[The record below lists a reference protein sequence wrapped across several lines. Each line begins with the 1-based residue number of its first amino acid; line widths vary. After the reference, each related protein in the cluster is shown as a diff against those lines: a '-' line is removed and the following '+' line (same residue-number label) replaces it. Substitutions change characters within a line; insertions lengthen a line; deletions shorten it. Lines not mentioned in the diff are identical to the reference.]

1 MKIGNRILPWM
12 LGLLLTALACTS
24 CGVRKVQVV
33 TSADDTSLNEV
44 SSATIGT
51 EGENPDIM
59 PQLKLS
65 AFDFSGVDCIYIQ
78 SGRTGTEKTVT
89 KPTDVDAILQALTPM
104 EGADVISNRGYY
116 GFSYHITLYQGEEEI
131 FSIGFSPEY
140 GTGNDTV
147 TGVALLYGRYETVS
161 GHDYPCRYLATD
173 TEAYKTLDALLASH
187 VK

>member
-1 MKIGNRILPWM
+1 MKIGNRILPWV

-33 TSADDTSLNEV
+33 ASDDTSPAGV
-44 SSATIGT
+44 ASVTIGT
-51 EGENPDIM
+51 EGENPDVM

-65 AFDFSGVDCIYIQ
+65 AFDFSGVDRIYIQ
-78 SGRTGTEKTVT
+78 SGRTGAEKTVT

-116 GFSYHITLYQGEEEI
+116 GFSYHITLYRGDEEI

-140 GTGNDTV
+140 GTENDTI
-147 TGVALLYGRYETVS
+147 TGVALLYGRYETAS

-173 TEAYKTLDALLASH
+173 TEAYKTLDALLATH